1 MGITNLSGSCFG
13 ANPKTI
19 LIWVFIISLILSIL
33 YNGLQW
39 IFLYVNDT
47 WWDEAMK
54 NVSRNESM
62 PLSKGQVMAIIGGIY
77 IVSNIFGIAFTA
89 LYIWCIKK
97 EVICCLVCN
106 IILYAI
112 ISFLMVLGT
121 LAFFG
126 VSLASLINQQAGF
139 HIFFGVAFLYLIL
152 TAFEVFVLVLF
163 IKVYNNA
170 RAREDFEKHNTV
182 SYQYA

>member
-1 MGITNLSGSCFG
+1 
-13 ANPKTI
+13 
-19 LIWVFIISLILSIL
+19 
-33 YNGLQW
+33 
-39 IFLYVNDT
+39 
-47 WWDEAMK
+47 MK

-62 PLSKGQVMAIIGGIY
+62 PLTKGQAIAIIGGIY
-77 IVSNIFGIAFTA
+77 VVSNIFAIAITA

-112 ISFLMVLGT
+112 VSVLMALGT

-126 VSLASLINQQAGF
+126 VSFVSLINQQPGL
-139 HIFFGVAFLYLIL
+139 HIFFGAAFLYLIL

-170 RAREDFEKHNTV
+170 KAREDFEKHNTV